1 MARGWPRS
9 IIEFRKVNASL
20 ADPTKHIG
28 ASKDA
33 FHSVCPVLP
42 GYGFSSEPGED
53 WFGVETAG
61 RVEQAGA
68 VFGLRHKFA
77 QGGDWGSAATT
88 AIGMQALCNCSRFTL
103 VCRLRLR
110 LRKL

>member
-1 MARGWPRS
+1 MARGWPKS

-20 ADPTKHIG
+20 ADPTKHVG

-61 RVEQAGA
+61 RVEQADA
-68 VFGLRHKFA
+68 VFGLRHKFR
-77 QGGDWGSAATT
+77 
-88 AIGMQALCNCSRFTL
+88 SRRGL
-103 VCRLRLR
+103 GLGRQDCHWYAGPV
-110 LRKL
+110 